1 MVQKIGIQGLYYI
14 VHFDNI
20 ISILEKGILSHEII
34 EIEGLNN
41 TPIYNSQIVDIRSRR
56 IVSDNKSLWSF
67 ANLYFQPRNAMLYSV
82 INKTAVH
89 QVAIICIKKK
99 ILDKKNIFI
108 TTGNAASQDSQIIPI
123 EESEKLLPQIRKE
136 INKTWWNNE
145 DGSKRK
151 MMAECL
157 VPEPIVPSYIQMIYV
172 ACDRAREDLGKKLLA
187 CDKPSFSE
195 IPITVEPERFFQP
208 VWSARLTSTVSLI
221 RGDMFFSKMQTL
233 TVSVNCVGVMGK
245 GLASTAKDRFPDV
258 YVRYEKVC
266 RNKSLQIGKPYLYKR
281 ESSVIEQ
288 LAEPTLLPSENLND
302 NSQTWFLL
310 FPTKNHWKN
319 NSTLIDIENGL
330 QWLCENYKSEGIK
343 SLAMPALGCGLG
355 GLEWRDVGPLMCKYL
370 TSIDIPVA
378 IYLPSEGKLSDD
390 LVSRDFLLSQ
400 V

>member
-1 MVQKIGIQGLYYI
+1 
-14 VHFDNI
+14 
-20 ISILEKGILSHEII
+20 
-34 EIEGLNN
+34 
-41 TPIYNSQIVDIRSRR
+41 
-56 IVSDNKSLWSF
+56 
-67 ANLYFQPRNAMLYSV
+67 
-82 INKTAVH
+82 
-89 QVAIICIKKK
+89 
-99 ILDKKNIFI
+99 
-108 TTGNAASQDSQIIPI
+108 
-123 EESEKLLPQIRKE
+123 
-136 INKTWWNNE
+136 
-145 DGSKRK
+145 

-157 VPEPIVPSYIQMIYV
+157 VPERIVPSYIQMIYV

-208 VWSARLTSTVSLI
+208 VWSARLTPTVSLI

-288 LAEPTLLPSENLND
+288 LAEPTLLPSENRND
-302 NSQTWFLL
+302 HSQTWFLL

>member
-14 VHFDNI
+14 VHLDNI
-20 ISILEKGILSHEII
+20 ISILEKGIFCHELI
-34 EIEGLNN
+34 ESEGLNN
-41 TPIYNSQIVDIRSRR
+41 TPIYNSQIVDTRSRR

-82 INKTAVH
+82 IHKTAVH

-108 TTGNAASQDSQIIPI
+108 TTGNAASSDSQIVPI
-123 EESEKLLPQIRKE
+123 EESEKVLPQIRKE

-157 VPEPIVPSYIQMIYV
+157 VPERIVPSYIQMIYV

-266 RNKSLQIGKPYLYKR
+266 RNKSLQIGRPYLYKR
-281 ESSVIEQ
+281 ESSEIGRAHV
-288 LAEPTLLPSENLND
+288 
-302 NSQTWFLL
+302 
-310 FPTKNHWKN
+310 
-319 NSTLIDIENGL
+319 
-330 QWLCENYKSEGIK
+330 
-343 SLAMPALGCGLG
+343 
-355 GLEWRDVGPLMCKYL
+355 
-370 TSIDIPVA
+370 
-378 IYLPSEGKLSDD
+378 
-390 LVSRDFLLSQ
+390 
-400 V
+400 